1 MLVTIDKD
9 GEFFVVKY
17 FGSEIIRKT
26 TMVQA
31 TKALAKFCK
40 GRE

>member
-1 MLVTIDKD
+1 MLVTISKD
-9 GEFFVVKY
+9 EDFFVVKY
-17 FGSEIIRKT
+17 FGKEIIRKK